1 MLNILCMPVIALDLD
16 TSVDDEIRRNYD
28 PNKLEKDVLPPLPLL
43 PEILKH
49 ESPQAKTITTGKKE
63 AAVPVTQQSSTSKVS
78 QPSNKSKILT
88 PSLAQKN
95 YATLKKGTK
104 FRVKLYT
111 NISDRSPMGAGLT
124 FVNIYPVTTTYFT
137 VPTGAQFKGRVIDSH
152 TPQFA
157 GNGGLIVIQVDKLLL
172 KSGSQNISAYVTKAN
187 HKKIF
192 LNNIKGK
199 HTYMK
204 GIANSVKPG
213 SRFFNKMMTL
223 TVSLAKDGVSI
234 ILTPFSLAS
243 GVLVFGFN
251 AVMSPVFAIFS
262 KGGSI
267 SIPAGSDF
275 EIKLLDDC
283 IIEY

>member
-1 MLNILCMPVIALDLD
+1 MLKRKILSILIIFNFLCMPVLALELD
-16 TSVDDEIRRNYD
+16 TSVDEEIRRNYD

-49 ESPQAKTITTGKKE
+49 EAPQTKTITTSKKE
-63 AAVPVTQQSSTSKVS
+63 AIPA
-78 QPSNKSKILT
+78 T
-88 PSLAQKN
+88 PRK

-111 NISDRSPMGAGLT
+111 NISDRSKVGAGLT
-124 FVNIYPVTTTYFT
+124 FVNMYPVTTTYFT
-137 VPTGAQFKGRVIDSH
+137 VPTGAQFKGRILDSH
-152 TPQFA
+152 TPQYG
-157 GNGGLIVIQVDKLLL
+157 GNGGLIVIQVDKLVL
-172 KSGSQNISAYVTKAN
+172 KNGSQNINASITKAN

-204 GIANSVKPG
+204 GIVKSVAPG
-213 SRFFNKMMTL
+213 SRFMSKMMTL
-223 TVSLAKDGVSI
+223 TVTLAKDGASI

-251 AVMSPVFAIFS
+251 AIMSPVFAIFS

-267 SIPAGSDF
+267 SIPAGADF
-275 EIKLLDDC
+275 EIKLLDAC
-283 IIEY
+283 TIEY